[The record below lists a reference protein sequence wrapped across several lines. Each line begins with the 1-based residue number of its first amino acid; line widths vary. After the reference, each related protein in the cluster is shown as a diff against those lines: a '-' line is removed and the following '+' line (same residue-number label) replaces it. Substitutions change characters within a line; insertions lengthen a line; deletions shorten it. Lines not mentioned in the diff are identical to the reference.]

1 MKNSKKLDKETKNFI
16 KAFASVLV
24 FLIFAVIVNAVG
36 SQWYL
41 WAVWIACAFFWIGVN
56 VNEN

>member
-1 MKNSKKLDKETKNFI
+1 MKNSKKLDKETKNLI
-16 KAFASVLV
+16 KAIVSVLV
-24 FLIFAVIVNAVG
+24 FFLVAIGVDAAG

-41 WAVWIACAFFWIGVN
+41 WATWIACAFVWIGVN